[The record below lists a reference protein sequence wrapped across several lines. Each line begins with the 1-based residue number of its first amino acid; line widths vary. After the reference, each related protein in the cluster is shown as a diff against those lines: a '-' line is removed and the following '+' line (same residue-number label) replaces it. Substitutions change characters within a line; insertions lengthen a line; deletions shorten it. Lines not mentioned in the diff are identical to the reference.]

1 MGGESGSQTITIA
14 TDGAYQL
21 QSAITTYIG
30 DITPFVLGILG
41 AALGIGLLFW
51 VVRLFLR
58 GSKTASR

>member
-1 MGGESGSQTITIA
+1 MGEGGSTTITIA
-14 TDGAYQL
+14 TDGAQSL
-21 QSAITTYIG
+21 QTAISTYIA
-30 DITPFVLGILG
+30 DVTPFVLSILG